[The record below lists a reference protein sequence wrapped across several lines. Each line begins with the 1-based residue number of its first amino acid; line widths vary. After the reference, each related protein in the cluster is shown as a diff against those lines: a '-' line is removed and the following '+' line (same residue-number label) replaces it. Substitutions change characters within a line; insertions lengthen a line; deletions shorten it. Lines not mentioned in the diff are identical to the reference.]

1 MTWLS
6 CISETIRALCL
17 KKESSTVLHISNH
30 LGGLDGHGHF
40 IRIRALC
47 KVIRNYLEKLKI
59 HVYEYF
65 IYCLIV

>member
-1 MTWLS
+1 MF
-6 CISETIRALCL
+6 EERKFDRFAY
-17 KKESSTVLHISNH
+17 SNH